1 MDGYAEYQNLLSN
14 AMNDYNAKVSNA
26 KETYA
31 TKLASV
37 DAVRDQIEK
46 ATDTIGG
53 IMLTEPLTEGAKK
66 LLTSAGREELSKG
79 LSKIADKVSE
89 KLRPYT
95 QQPSEVQRSTGEP
108 AEPTV
113 EEQYQSTLGEVRTG
127 ASDYGGTPLQELA
140 PTERTAIPRPPT
152 QEEALA
158 EIRSRPPRINTP
170 DDVPSGGGEVG
181 AGSTGNNVSRDVAQT
196 GQDAVV
202 DDAANVTKDV
212 ATTAENL
219 GADAAGDALDA
230 AGAALD
236 LDPFTAIFGLLL
248 GGIGAIVGGVEGA
261 NSIKNPTLPKLP
273 PLANTS
279 VQMGVGGQ

>member
-1 MDGYAEYQNLLSN
+1 MDGYAEYQNLLAN

-89 KLRPYT
+89 KLKPYT
-95 QQPSEVQRSTGEP
+95 QQPAEVQRSKGEP
-108 AEPTV
+108 AEPTI

-127 ASDYGGTPLQELA
+127 APTESIPLDELA
-140 PTERTAIPRPPT
+140 PTQVTPPPPT

-170 DDVPSGGGEVG
+170 EDVPSGGGEVG
-181 AGSTGNNVSRDVAQT
+181 EGATGNNVSRDVAQM

-202 DDAANVTKDV
+202 DDAANVTQDV
-212 ATTAENL
+212 AGAAEKV

>member
-1 MDGYAEYQNLLSN
+1 MDGYAEYQNLLAN

-89 KLRPYT
+89 KLKPYT
-95 QQPSEVQRSTGEP
+95 QQPAEVQRSTGEP
-108 AEPTV
+108 AEPTI

-127 ASDYGGTPLQELA
+127 APTESIPLDELA
-140 PTERTAIPRPPT
+140 PTQVTPPPPT

-181 AGSTGNNVSRDVAQT
+181 EGATGNNVSRDVAQT

-202 DDAANVTKDV
+202 DDAANVTQDV
-212 ATTAENL
+212 AGAAEKV